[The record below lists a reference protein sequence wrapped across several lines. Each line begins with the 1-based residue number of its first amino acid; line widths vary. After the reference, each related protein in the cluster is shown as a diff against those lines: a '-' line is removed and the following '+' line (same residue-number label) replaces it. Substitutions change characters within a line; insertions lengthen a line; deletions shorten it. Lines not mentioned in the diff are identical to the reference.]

1 MFNLIIIVFIC
12 IVVVGVII
20 ANHGLQYAIPLIVLV
35 SLLALFLYNKPKH
48 NNYNVVN
55 INYNPE
61 QKIKML
67 IDNINNANDD
77 NGELDD
83 INDDNS
89 DSSEATNV
97 GPEGEIPE
105 PYYIKNKSD
114 VPLIKVDNN
123 EFDIDYYRDPNKE
136 FDIRLVYN
144 EMGGDGDTAI
154 CNRMKYSGMQAKLSK
169 DIRAVYNKH
178 SIEPYFQEELNE
190 QENKIWYEA
199 TDETY
204 GPL

>member
-20 ANHGLQYAIPLIVLV
+20 NNHGLQYAIPVIALV
-35 SLLALFLYNKPKH
+35 GLLALFMYNKPKH
-48 NNYNVVN
+48 DKQIVKKS
-55 INYNPE
+55 ITFSPE
-61 QKIKML
+61 QKIKLL
-67 IDNINNANDD
+67 IDNINNADD
-77 NGELDD
+77 ETPIDD
-83 INDDNS
+83 DAES
-89 DSSEATNV
+89 DSSEATNA
-97 GPEGEIPE
+97 GLEGEIPA
-105 PYYIKNKSD
+105 PYYVKNKKD
-114 VPLIKVDNN
+114 IPLTKFDNN
-123 EFDIDYYRDPNKE
+123 EFDIDYYRDPDKE

-154 CNRMKYSGMQAKLSK
+154 CNRMKYSGLQAKLSK